1 MTLIANM
8 LSINFPSFLTL
19 ECEQDNSYIMSK
31 KKFVFAVLILYST
44 FSYTQILPSDKKT
57 DLVFPDNSWEYIK
70 DPSAQGWDTTKLKNL
85 KQFIIDSANTT
96 GMMVIQNGK
105 VIFSYGDLKE
115 LSYIASCRKSVLSI
129 LYGPFVENGQIN
141 LNSTLEQLNI
151 DDINGLLPI
160 EKKATIQNLLTSRS
174 GVYHEPSYS
183 GDEYAIAP
191 KRGSVKPGS
200 FFLYNNWDFNLA
212 GYLFEKLSGIGI
224 YDAVDSMLALPL
236 NMEDWDK
243 KIQQKAADTVKSIYP
258 AYPMWFSTRDMARIG
273 YLMLRNGLWKGKQI
287 TPKNWVHTITTPFT
301 SFKEITEFKAP
312 YYKDGAYMRY
322 FGYGYLWWV
331 WDSPTNKGVY
341 NGAYTAQGNFGQ
353 YITVLPALDLVIAH
367 KTKAAYERYTSN
379 YLTILTKLIDANN
392 SESSTKDK

>member
-1 MTLIANM
+1 
-8 LSINFPSFLTL
+8 
-19 ECEQDNSYIMSK
+19 MSK
-31 KKFVFAVLILYST
+31 KKLLFAVLILYST
-44 FSYTQILPSDKKT
+44 FSYAQTLPSDKKT
-57 DLVFPDNSWEYIK
+57 EFVFPDKSWEYVK
-70 DPSAQGWDTTKLKNL
+70 DPSAQGWDTAKLSKLK
-85 KQFIIDSANTT
+85 KFIIDSANTT
-96 GMMVIQNGK
+96 GMMVIQHGR

-129 LYGPFVENGQIN
+129 LYGPFVENGKIN

-151 DDINGLLPI
+151 DDVNGLLPI
-160 EKKATIQNLLTSRS
+160 EKKATIQNLLTARS
-174 GVYHEPSYS
+174 GVYHEPSYW

-224 YDAVDSMLALPL
+224 YDAVDSMLARPL

-243 KIQQKAADTVKSIYP
+243 KIQHKDADTIKSIYP

-273 YLMLRNGLWKGKQI
+273 YLMLRNGQWNGKQI

-312 YYKDGAYMRY
+312 YYKDGCYMRY

-331 WDSPTNKGVY
+331 WDSPNNKGVY
-341 NGAYTAQGNFGQ
+341 EGAYSAQGNFGQ

-379 YLTILTKLIDANN
+379 YLTILTKLIAANN
-392 SESSTKDK
+392 YAFSTKGK

>member
-1 MTLIANM
+1 M
-8 LSINFPSFLTL
+8 
-19 ECEQDNSYIMSK
+19 K
-31 KKFVFAVLILYST
+31 KLLFAVLILYST
-44 FSYTQILPSDKKT
+44 FSYAQTLPSEKKT
-57 DLVFPDNSWEYIK
+57 DFVFPDNSWEYVK
-70 DPSAQGWDTTKLKNL
+70 DPSAQGWDTAKLRKL
-85 KQFIIDSANTT
+85 KQFITDSANTT
-96 GMMVIQNGK
+96 GMMVIQHGK
-105 VIFSYGDLKE
+105 VIFSYGDLQE

-129 LYGPFVENGQIN
+129 LYGPFVENGTIN

-151 DDINGLLPI
+151 DDKNGLLPI
-160 EKKATIQNLLTSRS
+160 ERKATIQNLLTARS

-224 YDAVDSMLALPL
+224 YDAVDSMLARPL

-243 KIQQKAADTVKSIYP
+243 KIQHKDADTIKSIYP

-273 YLMLRNGLWKGKQI
+273 YLMLRNGQWKGKQV
-287 TPKNWVHTITTPFT
+287 TPKNWVHTITTSIT
-301 SFKEITEFKAP
+301 STREMKEFKSP

-331 WDSPTNKGVY
+331 WDTPDNKGAFE
-341 NGAYTAQGNFGQ
+341 GAYTAQGNFGQ

-379 YLTILTKLIDANN
+379 YLTILTKLIAANN
-392 SESSTKDK
+392 SEL

>member
-1 MTLIANM
+1 MSIQKLLLPFLIFYNSFSYAQTLTA
-8 LSINFPSFLTL
+8 
-19 ECEQDNSYIMSK
+19 DK
-31 KKFVFAVLILYST
+31 KNDFVF
-44 FSYTQILPSDKKT
+44 PN
-57 DLVFPDNSWEYIK
+57 NSWEYIK
-70 DPSAQGWDTTKLKNL
+70 DPSEQGWDTTKLKSL

-96 GMMVIQNGK
+96 GMMVIQHGK

-151 DDINGLLPI
+151 DDVNGLLPI
-160 EKKATIQNLLTSRS
+160 EKKATIQNLLTARS
-174 GVYHEPSYS
+174 GVYHQPSYW

-191 KRGSVKPGS
+191 VRGSVKPGS

-212 GYLFEKLSGIGI
+212 GYLFEKLSGVGI
-224 YDAVDSMLALPL
+224 YDAVDSMLARPL

-243 KIQQKAADTVKSIYP
+243 KIQQKDADTLKSIYP

-273 YLMLRNGLWKGKQI
+273 YLMLRNGRWKDKQI
-287 TPKNWVHTITTPFT
+287 TSENWVTTITTSFT
-301 SFKEITEFKAP
+301 SAKEMKEFKSP

-331 WDSPTNKGVY
+331 WDTPDNKGAY
-341 NGAYTAQGNFGQ
+341 EGAYTAQGNFGQ

-379 YLTILTKLIDANN
+379 YLTILTKLIAANN
-392 SESSTKDK
+392 SVSSGNDR

>member
-1 MTLIANM
+1 
-8 LSINFPSFLTL
+8 
-19 ECEQDNSYIMSK
+19 MSMK
-31 KKFVFAVLILYST
+31 KLLCAVLILYST
-44 FSYTQILPSDKKT
+44 FSYAQTLPSDKKNNF
-57 DLVFPDNSWEYIK
+57 VFPDNSWEYVK
-70 DPSAQGWDTTKLKNL
+70 APSAQGWDTAKLSKL

-96 GMMVIQNGK
+96 GMMVIQHGK

-115 LSYIASCRKSVLSI
+115 LSYIASCRKSILSI
-129 LYGPFVENGQIN
+129 LYGPFVENGKIN

-160 EKKATIQNLLTSRS
+160 EKKATIRNLLTSRS
-174 GVYHEPSYS
+174 GVFHEPSYS

-191 KRGSVKPGS
+191 KRGSVRPGS

-212 GYLFEKLSGIGI
+212 GCLFEKLSGIGI
-224 YDAVDSMLALPL
+224 YDAVDSMLAQPL

-243 KIQQKAADTVKSIYP
+243 KIQQKATDTLKSIYP

-273 YLMLRNGLWKGKQI
+273 YLMLRNGQWKGKQI
-287 TPKNWVHTITTPFT
+287 TPKNWVHTLTTPFT
-301 SFKEITEFKAP
+301 STKEMKEFKEP

-331 WDSPTNKGVY
+331 WDSPNNKGVY
-341 NGAYTAQGNFGQ
+341 EGAYTAQGNFGQ

-379 YLTILTKLIDANN
+379 YLTILTKLIAANN
-392 SESSTKDK
+392 SELSTKDK

>member
-1 MTLIANM
+1 MNNLLFT
-8 LSINFPSFLTL
+8 
-19 ECEQDNSYIMSK
+19 
-31 KKFVFAVLILYST
+31 VLILLST
-44 FSYTQILPSDKKT
+44 FSYAQTLTSDKKT
-57 DLVFPDNSWEYIK
+57 EFMFPDNSWEYVK
-70 DPSAQGWDTTKLKNL
+70 DPSAQGWDTAKLSKL

-96 GMMVIQNGK
+96 GMMVIQHGK

-129 LYGPFVENGQIN
+129 IYGPFIENGKIN

-160 EKKATIQNLLTSRS
+160 EKKATIRNLLTSRS

-212 GYLFEKLSGIGI
+212 GYVFEKLSGVGI
-224 YDAVDSMLALPL
+224 YDAVDSMLARPL

-243 KIQQKAADTVKSIYP
+243 KYQHKDADTVKSIYP

-273 YLMLRNGLWKGKQI
+273 YLMLRNGQWKGKQI
-287 TPKNWVHTITTPFT
+287 TPINWVHTITAPFT
-301 SFKEITEFKAP
+301 STKEMKEFKEP

-322 FGYGYLWWV
+322 FSYGYLWWV
-331 WDSPTNKGVY
+331 WDSPNNGVFE
-341 NGAYTAQGNFGQ
+341 GAYTAQGNFGQ
-353 YITVLPALDLVIAH
+353 YITVLPALDLVIVH
-367 KTKAAYERYTSN
+367 KTKSAYERYTSN
-379 YLTILTKLIDANN
+379 YLAILTKLIAANN
-392 SESSTKDK
+392 SELSLKDK

>member
-1 MTLIANM
+1 LKKI
-8 LSINFPSFLTL
+8 PFLL
-19 ECEQDNSYIMSK
+19 LLLLHFS
-31 KKFVFAVLILYST
+31 
-44 FSYTQILPSDKKT
+44 FSYCQKLSSDKKP
-57 DLVFPDNSWEYIK
+57 DYVFPDSSWEYVK
-70 DPSAQGWDTTKLKNL
+70 DPSSQGWDTSKLKKL

-96 GMMVIQNGK
+96 GMMVIQHGK

-129 LYGPFVENGQIN
+129 LYGPFVESGKIN
-141 LNSTLEQLNI
+141 LNSTLKQLNI
-151 DDINGLLPI
+151 DDVHGLLPI
-160 EKKATIQNLLTSRS
+160 EKKATILNLLTARS
-174 GVYHEPSYS
+174 GVYHEPSYW

-224 YDAVDSMLALPL
+224 YDAIDSMLAKPL
-236 NMEDWDK
+236 KMEDWDK
-243 KIQQKAADTVKSIYP
+243 KIQHKDSDTLKSIYP

-273 YLMLRNGLWKGKQI
+273 YLMLRNGQWMDKQI
-287 TPKNWVHTITTPFT
+287 TQTNWVHTITTPFT
-301 SFKEITEFKAP
+301 SFKEMTAFKAP

-331 WDSPTNKGVY
+331 WDSPNNVGVY
-341 NGAYTAQGNFGQ
+341 KGAYTAQGNFGQ
-353 YITVLPALDLVIAH
+353 YITILPALDLVIAH

-379 YLTILTKLIDANN
+379 YLTILTKLIAANH
-392 SESSTKDK
+392 SDSPTKDK

>member
-1 MTLIANM
+1 
-8 LSINFPSFLTL
+8 
-19 ECEQDNSYIMSK
+19 MSK
-31 KKFVFAVLILYST
+31 KKFLFSILILYST
-44 FSYTQILPSDKKT
+44 FSYAQTLPSDKKT
-57 DLVFPDNSWEYIK
+57 EFVFPDSSWEYIK

-105 VIFSYGDLKE
+105 VIFSFGDLKE

-129 LYGPFVENGQIN
+129 LYGPFVENGKIN

-151 DDINGLLPI
+151 DDINGLSPI
-160 EKKATIQNLLTSRS
+160 EKKATIRNLLTARS

-224 YDAVDSMLALPL
+224 YDAVDSMLARPL

-243 KIQQKAADTVKSIYP
+243 KIQQKAADTLKSIYP

-273 YLMLRNGLWKGKQI
+273 YLMLRNGQWKGKQI
-287 TPKNWVHTITTPFT
+287 TPKNWVHTVTTPFT
-301 SFKEITEFKAP
+301 SFKEITAFKAP

-331 WDSPTNKGVY
+331 WDSPNNKGVY
-341 NGAYTAQGNFGQ
+341 EGAYTAQGNFGQ

-367 KTKAAYERYTSN
+367 KTKAVYERYTSN
-379 YLTILTKLIDANN
+379 YLTILTKLIAANN
-392 SESSTKDK
+392 SELSRTTSNKK

>member
-1 MTLIANM
+1 
-8 LSINFPSFLTL
+8 
-19 ECEQDNSYIMSK
+19 MSK
-31 KKFVFAVLILYST
+31 KKFLFSILILYST
-44 FSYTQILPSDKKT
+44 FSYAQTLPSDKKT
-57 DLVFPDNSWEYIK
+57 EFVFPDSSWEYIK

-105 VIFSYGDLKE
+105 VIFSFGDLKE

-129 LYGPFVENGQIN
+129 LYGPFVENGKIN

-151 DDINGLLPI
+151 DDVNGLLPI
-160 EKKATIQNLLTSRS
+160 EKKATIRNLLTARS
-174 GVYHEPSYS
+174 GVYHEPSYW

-191 KRGSVKPGS
+191 KRGSVKPGG

-212 GYLFEKLSGIGI
+212 GYLFEKLSGVGI
-224 YDAVDSMLALPL
+224 YDAVDSMLARPL

-243 KIQQKAADTVKSIYP
+243 KIQHKDADIIKSIYP

-273 YLMLRNGLWKGKQI
+273 YLMLRNGQWKGKQI

-331 WDSPTNKGVY
+331 WDSPNNKGVY
-341 NGAYTAQGNFGQ
+341 EGAYTAQGNFGQ

-379 YLTILTKLIDANN
+379 YLTILTKLIAANN
-392 SESSTKDK
+392 SELSTKDK